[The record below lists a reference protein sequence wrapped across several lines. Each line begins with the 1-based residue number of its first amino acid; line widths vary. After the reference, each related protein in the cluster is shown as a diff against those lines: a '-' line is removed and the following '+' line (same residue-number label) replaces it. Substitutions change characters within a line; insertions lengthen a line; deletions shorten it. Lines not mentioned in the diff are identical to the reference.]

1 MDEHVPD
8 NDWISRRWQGE
19 GQVVRK
25 DPVRAG
31 EAPVKAQRPTQR
43 SGGGAGAGPG
53 AEAEARAGAAE
64 VEMAPSRSQRAGQ
77 RAAEIELDVH
87 EMDMHDMHEDE
98 EAAAGVEVR
107 GSNINFNM

>member
-31 EAPVKAQRPTQR
+31 EAPVKAQREAGDTQFE
-43 SGGGAGAGPG
+43 GGLGAHCAQCG
-53 AEAEARAGAAE
+53 R
-64 VEMAPSRSQRAGQ
+64 
-77 RAAEIELDVH
+77 LDFLPL
-87 EMDMHDMHEDE
+87 
-98 EAAAGVEVR
+98 ACQ
-107 GSNINFNM
+107 